1 MKNHS
6 ICSAVFAASWLASAV
21 IAAPVP
27 AASDY
32 PTRPI
37 RLIASFAP
45 GGGVDVSAR
54 FISKQL
60 SENLGQTAVVD
71 NRPGAGSTIGTNLV
85 AKAAPDGHTLLVTH
99 NAIAINQ
106 LKNARKSSKRPA
118 LALND

>member
-6 ICSAVFAASWLASAV
+6 ICSAVFTASWLASAV

-27 AASDY
+27 APSDY

-37 RLIASFAP
+37 RLIAPFAP

-60 SENLGQTAVVD
+60 SESFGQTAVVD

-118 LALND
+118 LALNS